1 MSNWILDKDHSEIE
15 FRVKHMMIS
24 NIKGQFQEFDIT
36 LNVPNNDLTNASAEA
51 IINTASVDTK
61 NSQRDDHLRSGDF
74 FDSEK
79 FPKITFKSTNFE
91 KVDGEDYKLTGDL
104 TIQDTTKSIVLNVEY
119 GGIAADPWGNQKA
132 GFSFNGKIK
141 RSEFGLTWNAALET
155 GGVMVSD
162 EVRINGEI
170 QFVVK

>member
-1 MSNWILDKDHSEIE
+1 MSNWILDKDHSEVE

-51 IINTASVDTK
+51 VVNTASVDTK

-79 FPKITFKSTNFE
+79 FPKITFKSTKFE
-91 KVDGEDYKLTGDL
+91 KVDDEDYKLTGDL

>member
-51 IINTASVDTK
+51 VINTASVDTK

>member
-1 MSNWILDKDHSEIE
+1 MSNWILDKDHSEVE

-51 IINTASVDTK
+51 VINTASVDTK
-61 NSQRDDHLRSGDF
+61 NSQRDDHLRNADF

-79 FPKITFKSTNFE
+79 FPKITFKSTKFE
-91 KVDGEDYKLTGDL
+91 KVDDEDYKLTGDL

>member
-51 IINTASVDTK
+51 VINTASVDTK
-61 NSQRDDHLRSGDF
+61 NSQRDDHLRNADF

-162 EVRINGEI
+162 EVRISGEI

>member
-51 IINTASVDTK
+51 VINTASVDTK
-61 NSQRDDHLRSGDF
+61 NSQRDDHLRNADF

>member
-51 IINTASVDTK
+51 VINTASVDTK

-79 FPKITFKSTNFE
+79 FPKITFKSTKFE
-91 KVDGEDYKLTGDL
+91 KVDDEDYKLTGDL

>member
-1 MSNWILDKDHSEIE
+1 MSNWILDKDHSEVE

-51 IINTASVDTK
+51 VINTASVDTK

-79 FPKITFKSTNFE
+79 FPKITFKSTKFE
-91 KVDGEDYKLTGDL
+91 KVDDEDYKLTGDL

>member
-51 IINTASVDTK
+51 VVNTASVDTK

-79 FPKITFKSTNFE
+79 FPKITFKSTKFE
-91 KVDGEDYKLTGDL
+91 KVDDEDYKLTGDL

>member
-51 IINTASVDTK
+51 VVNTASVDTK

-79 FPKITFKSTNFE
+79 FPKITFKSTKFE
-91 KVDGEDYKLTGDL
+91 KVDDEDYKLTGDL
-104 TIQDTTKSIVLNVEY
+104 SIQDTTKSIVLNVEY

>member
-51 IINTASVDTK
+51 VVNTASVDTK

-79 FPKITFKSTNFE
+79 FPKITFKSTKFE
-91 KVDGEDYKLTGDL
+91 KVDDEDYKLTGDL
-104 TIQDTTKSIVLNVEY
+104 NIQDTTKSIVLNVEY